1 MTDICI
7 GHGGDVSSPSGG
19 TDRVTAL
26 ASGLQERGIDV
37 TLVVPEPSGSVSDRL
52 ENVAIHSV
60 SVDGVGDISFVR
72 AAKIA
77 READRVAD
85 RENAR
90 LQIEHS
96 TLAGVGTLV
105 GASDYV
111 LDMHDLGYARFD
123 HVQHPLSSVLKRGVR
138 WLERRAV
145 RSAAD
150 IVVVSEYMQSALEDC
165 GIDSE
170 QVTVVPN
177 GFFDERIESAEGL
190 ETVEGRVCFLGTL
203 HPKVDIEAFREVAS
217 LSNVSEM
224 VVIGDGAQ
232 RDSIESLAKGDE
244 SIRVMGRLPDEEAFE
259 LLGSATV
266 ALNPQTQSELQ
277 RSSSPVKLYYYAALG
292 LPMVVA
298 PGPTV
303 VEDLV
308 EQDAAVTATGSEA
321 VAKEVDRLLTDDERR
336 ASIGANARDASE
348 AFRWTRR
355 VDMFETIYR
364 NKSEA

>member
-1 MTDICI
+1 
-7 GHGGDVSSPSGG
+7 
-19 TDRVTAL
+19 VTAL

-105 GASDYV
+105 GASNYV

-123 HVQHPLSSVLKRGVR
+123 HVQHPLSPVLKRGVR

-150 IVVVSEYMQSALEDC
+150 IVVVSEYMQSALEDW

-170 QVTVVPN
+170 QVNVVPN

-203 HPKVDIEAFREVAS
+203 HPKVDIEAFQEVAS

-232 RDSIESLAKGDE
+232 RDSIESLAEGNE

-259 LLGSATV
+259 LLGSAAV

-308 EQDAAVTATGSEA
+308 ERDAAVTAVGGEA
-321 VAKEVDRLLTDDERR
+321 VAEAVDELLSDDERR
-336 ASIGANARDASE
+336 ANVGVNARDASE
-348 AFRWTRR
+348 AFRWARR

-364 NKSEA
+364 NTSEV